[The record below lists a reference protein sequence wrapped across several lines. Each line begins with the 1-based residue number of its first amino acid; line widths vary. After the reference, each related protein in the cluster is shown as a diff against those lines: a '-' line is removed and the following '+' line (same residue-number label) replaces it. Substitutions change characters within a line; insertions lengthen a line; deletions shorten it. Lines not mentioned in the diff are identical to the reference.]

1 MNLSDRVGVVL
12 AGGRSS
18 RFGSD
23 KFFHL
28 VEGKEMGLRAV
39 GALSPVVDRVLVVGR
54 HSIPEGWGAT
64 AVFGSREGSGP
75 LGAILDAADHWRA
88 ETYLVM
94 PCDMP
99 FLGSTGVSQL
109 SDALS
114 SSDRLAA
121 FATIS
126 PQTEPQW
133 LAAAWNAEAIHD
145 LVEPFFQSGGRS
157 VRNVAQ
163 TVPHV
168 LVSLLA
174 HQLINVNELADV

>member
-75 LGAILDAADHWRA
+75 LGAILDAAEHSRA

-121 FATIS
+121 FATMS

>member
-28 VEGKEMGLRAV
+28 VEGVEMGLWAV
-39 GALSPVVDRVLVVGR
+39 RALSSLVDQVLVVGR
-54 HSIPEGWGAT
+54 HSIPATWGAT

-75 LGAILDAADHWRA
+75 LGAILDAADHSRA
-88 ETYLVM
+88 ETFLVV

-109 SDALS
+109 SDGLA

-121 FATIS
+121 FATLS
-126 PQTEPQW
+126 PHTEPQW
-133 LAAAWNAEAIHD
+133 LAAAWKADAIHD
-145 LVEPFFQSGGRS
+145 HVEPFFQSGGRS
-157 VRNVAQ
+157 VRDVAQ

-174 HQLINVNELADV
+174 HELINVNELADV

>member
-1 MNLSDRVGVVL
+1 
-12 AGGRSS
+12 
-18 RFGSD
+18 
-23 KFFHL
+23 
-28 VEGKEMGLRAV
+28 MGLRAV

-75 LGAILDAADHWRA
+75 LGAILDAADHSRA
-88 ETYLVM
+88 DTYLVM

-99 FLGSTGVSQL
+99 FLDSTAVSQL

-121 FATIS
+121 FATMS
-126 PQTEPQW
+126 PHTEPQW
-133 LAAAWNAEAIHD
+133 LAAAWKADAIHD
-145 LVEPFFQSGGRS
+145 LVDPFFQSGGRS
-157 VRNVAQ
+157 VRDVAQ
-163 TVPHV
+163 TVPHL

-174 HQLINVNELADV
+174 HQLVNVNELADV